1 MTQSSRT
8 LPYATIAAVIVF
20 SFATAPFAGAQEATK
35 TFIMHQASKPLAP
48 ISFADEQGQT
58 RSLSD
63 FKGKVVVLNI
73 WATWCVPCRT
83 EMPTLDRLQAALAGA
98 GFEVVPVSIDR
109 GGLDV
114 VSKFFSE
121 IGVSHLA
128 KFIDTS
134 GQVLRG
140 VGAVG
145 LPTTLIVDRA
155 GNEVGRVVGPAE
167 WDAPE
172 VVELL
177 KSVMAR
183 PKNSSERAA
192 ANASTDANHPDASG
206 LFTRGI
212 QWLKTLIK

>member
-1 MTQSSRT
+1 MSHPPRT
-8 LPYATIAAVIVF
+8 LSYGMIAAVLVM
-20 SFATAPFAGAQEATK
+20 AVAVAPSAGAQEATK
-35 TFIMHQASKPLAP
+35 TFIMHAAPKPLAP
-48 ISFADEQGQT
+48 ISFADGQGHA

-63 FKGKVVVLNI
+63 FKGKVVVLNV

-83 EMPTLDRLQAALAGA
+83 EMPTLDRLQAAQGGA
-98 GFEVVPVSIDR
+98 DFEVVPLSIDR

-114 VSKFFSE
+114 VSKFFTE
-121 IGVSHLA
+121 IGISHLT
-128 KFIDTS
+128 KYTDSS

-145 LPTTLIVDRA
+145 LPTTLIIDRA

-183 PKNSSERAA
+183 PNNSGSRTAA
-192 ANASTDANHPDASG
+192 QPTAADDRNAPG
-206 LFTRGI
+206 LFTRGV
-212 QWLKTLIK
+212 QWLKALIQ